1 MDKANQI
8 LCRNLKV
15 KDLDQVAETHKKA
28 FVDTLL
34 CAYGEKAIIK
44 YYQWQMKPPNKC
56 YAIGVFENDTLLG
69 FTFSGVLSNAELFF
83 IKKYL
88 PYFIWHTISH
98 PKLIFDKR
106 VFNQIRKSMRY
117 IKEYK
122 TEKRQIKVDEEKMK
136 EKSFGILSTAV
147 APDHQGHGIGKL
159 LTEAVEKYARQN
171 NYPTISMSVEK
182 ENTASIKLHEKLG
195 YKKVVSD
202 RGEWQGKMIKDLRN

>member
-1 MDKANQI
+1 MNKTNNVI
-8 LCRNLKV
+8 CRNLTID
-15 KDLDQVAETHKKA
+15 DLGQVAVIHKQA
-28 FVDTLL
+28 FIDSLL
-34 CAYGEKAIIK
+34 CAYGKNAIIK
-44 YYQWQMKPPNKC
+44 YYHWQMKPPNKC

-69 FTFSGVLSNAELFF
+69 FSFSGVLSNAELFF

-106 VFNQIRKSMRY
+106 VFNQVRKSMRY

-122 TEKRQIKVDEEKMK
+122 TKKRQIKVDEERMK

-147 APDHQGHGIGKL
+147 APDHQGRGIGKL
-159 LTEAVEKYARQN
+159 LTEAVEKYAREN

-182 ENTASIKLHEKLG
+182 ENTPSIKLHEKLG
-195 YKKVVSD
+195 YKKVYSNEGD
-202 RGEWQGKMIKDLRN
+202 WQGIMVKELDN